1 MVEVTTLSVFG
12 KRKCRD
18 PEEKLCIVKKK
29 FLLEFSLKLKEQK
42 NSDGYIFLQKTIF
55 FMKILNI
62 FIFGGNFLKI
72 NFEF

>member
-1 MVEVTTLSVFG
+1 MGTSHYGMPRYLSPGKQEVQN
-12 KRKCRD
+12 
-18 PEEKLCIVKKK
+18 
-29 FLLEFSLKLKEQK
+29 FSLKLKEQK